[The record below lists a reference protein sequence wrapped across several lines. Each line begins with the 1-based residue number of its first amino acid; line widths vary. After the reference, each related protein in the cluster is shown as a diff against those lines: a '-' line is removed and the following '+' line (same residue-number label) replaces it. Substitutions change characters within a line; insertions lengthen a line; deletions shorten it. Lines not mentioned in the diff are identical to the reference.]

1 MASSS
6 LLTKHWTRV
15 EYERLIDLGAFR
27 PGERLELV
35 GGALLVCEPQGAP
48 HATAVGLVEDAL
60 RQVFGTGWTVRTQG
74 PIALDED
81 SEPEPDIAVVPGSR
95 RDHSRAHPSRPV
107 LIVEV
112 AESSPAFDRGE
123 KGSLYARAGV
133 ADYWI
138 LNLIDKTL
146 EVYRDPETNPDS
158 PYGWHYGSAR
168 TLSADDR
175 VRPLSAKNAEIPVAD
190 LFPRANGY

>member
-1 MASSS
+1 MAVSSAR
-6 LLTKHWTRV
+6 TKHWTRV

-35 GGALLVCEPQGAP
+35 GGALLVREPQGGP

-60 RQVFGTGWTVRTQG
+60 RQVFGTGWTVRTQS

-81 SEPEPDIAVVPGSR
+81 SEPEPDLAVVPGSR
-95 RDHSRAHPSRPV
+95 RDHSRSHPSHPV

-112 AESSPAFDRGE
+112 AESSLAFDRGE
-123 KGSLYARAGV
+123 KGSLYARAGI

-138 LNLIDKTL
+138 LDLPDQVL
-146 EVYRDPETNPDS
+146 EVYRGPVVAPHA
-158 PYGWHYGSAR
+158 PYGHRYGATT
-168 TLSADDR
+168 TLGPRDTAS
-175 VRPLSAKNAEIPVAD
+175 PLAAPIAAILVAD
-190 LFPRANGY
+190 LLP

>member
-1 MASSS
+1 MAVSS
-6 LLTKHWTRV
+6 LRTKHWTRV

-35 GGALLVCEPQGAP
+35 GGALLVCEPQGGP
-48 HATAVGLVEDAL
+48 HFTAVGLIEDAL
-60 RQVFGTGWTVRTQG
+60 RPVFGIGWTVRAQG

-95 RDHSRAHPSRPV
+95 RDHSRAHPSHPV

-112 AESSPAFDRGE
+112 ADSSVAFDRAE
-123 KGSLYARAGV
+123 KGSLYARAGI

-138 LNLIDKTL
+138 LNLPDQVL
-146 EVYRDPETNPDS
+146 EVYREPAAAPHA
-158 PYGWHYGSAR
+158 PYGHRYGATI
-168 TLSADDR
+168 TLAPRDTVS
-175 VRPLSAKNAEIPVAD
+175 PLAAPTAAILVAS
-190 LFPRANGY
+190 LLP

>member
-1 MASSS
+1 MAVSSVR
-6 LLTKHWTRV
+6 TKHWTRV

-35 GGALLVCEPQGAP
+35 GGALLVREPQGSP

-60 RQVFGTGWTVRTQG
+60 RQVFGVGWTVRTQS

-81 SEPEPDIAVVPGSR
+81 SEPEPDLAVVPGSR
-95 RDHSRAHPSRPV
+95 RDHSRSHPSHPV

-112 AESSPAFDRGE
+112 AESSLAFDRGE
-123 KGSLYARAGV
+123 KGSLYARAGI

-138 LNLIDKTL
+138 LNLPDQVL
-146 EVYRDPETNPDS
+146 EVYREPVVAPHAQHGHRYAATT
-158 PYGWHYGSAR
+158 
-168 TLSADDR
+168 TLGPRDAA
-175 VRPLSAKNAEIPVAD
+175 RPLAASTAAILVAD
-190 LFPRANGY
+190 LLP

>member
-1 MASSS
+1 MAVSS
-6 LLTKHWTRV
+6 LRTKHWTRV

-35 GGALLVCEPQGAP
+35 GGALLVCGPQGGP
-48 HATAVGLVEDAL
+48 HFTAVGLIQDAL
-60 RQVFGTGWTVRTQG
+60 RPVFGIGWTVRAQG

-95 RDHSRAHPSRPV
+95 RDHSRAHPSHPV

-112 AESSPAFDRGE
+112 ADSSLAFDRAE
-123 KGSLYARAGV
+123 KGSLYARAGI

-138 LNLIDKTL
+138 LNLPDQVL
-146 EVYRDPETNPDS
+146 EVYREPAAAPHA
-158 PYGWHYGSAR
+158 PYGHRYGATI
-168 TLSADDR
+168 TLAPRDTVS
-175 VRPLSAKNAEIPVAD
+175 PLAAPTAAILVAS
-190 LFPRANGY
+190 LLP

>member
-1 MASSS
+1 MAVSSAR
-6 LLTKHWTRV
+6 TKHWTRV

-35 GGALLVCEPQGAP
+35 GGALLVREPQGGP

-60 RQVFGTGWTVRTQG
+60 RQVFGAGWTVRTQS

-81 SEPEPDIAVVPGSR
+81 SEPEPDLAVVPGSR
-95 RDHSRAHPSRPV
+95 RDHSRSHPSHPA

-112 AESSPAFDRGE
+112 AESSLAFDRGE
-123 KGSLYARAGV
+123 KGSLYARAGI

-138 LNLIDKTL
+138 LNLPDQAL
-146 EVYRDPETNPDS
+146 EVYRDPVVAPHAQ
-158 PYGWHYGSAR
+158 YGHRYAATT
-168 TLSADDR
+168 TLGPRDA
-175 VRPLSAKNAEIPVAD
+175 VRPLAAPIAAILVAD
-190 LFPRANGY
+190 LLP